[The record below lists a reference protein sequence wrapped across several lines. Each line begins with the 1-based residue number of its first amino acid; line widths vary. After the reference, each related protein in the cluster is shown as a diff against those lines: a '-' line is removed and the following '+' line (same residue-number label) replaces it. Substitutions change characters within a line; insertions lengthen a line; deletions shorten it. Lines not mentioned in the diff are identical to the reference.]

1 MADVK
6 RLAIVQSN
14 YIPWRGYFDLI
25 DSVDEF
31 VLLDTAEYTTRD
43 WRNRNQIKTPNGLLW
58 LSIPV
63 RTKGRRHQAIEDVE
77 ITERTWTET
86 HLESIRHAY
95 GRAPFFDQVHPV
107 LVRLYAEAAR
117 LDRLTAVNRLFLEGL
132 GAELA
137 VTTPLTDASAH
148 PGVPGADATAR
159 LVQICR
165 DVGATHYIS
174 GPAAKAYMELD
185 QFAAAGIEVEWFSY
199 AGYTDYAQL
208 HGSFEPAVSI
218 VDTLM
223 MLGAEARS
231 VFRGGRG

>member
-1 MADVK
+1 MK
-6 RLAIVQSN
+6 RVAIVQSN
-14 YIPWRGYFDLI
+14 YIPWKGYFDLI

-31 VLLDTAEYTTRD
+31 VLLDTVEYTTRD
-43 WRNRNQIKTPNGLLW
+43 WRNRNQIKTPNGPLW

-77 ITERTWTET
+77 ITDHTWTAM

-107 LVRLYAEAAR
+107 LVGLYAAAAG
-117 LDRLTAVNRLFLEGL
+117 LDRLSAVNRLFLEGL

-148 PGVPGADATAR
+148 PGVPGASATAR
-159 LVQICR
+159 LVQICC
-165 DVGATHYIS
+165 DVGATHYVS
-174 GPAAKAYMELD
+174 GPAAKAYMEVE
-185 QFAAAGIEVEWFSY
+185 QFRAAGIEVEWFSY
-199 AGYTDYAQL
+199 GGYTEYVQL
-208 HGSFEPAVSI
+208 HGPFEPAVSI

-223 MLGAEARS
+223 MLGPDARS
-231 VFRGGRG
+231 VFRGGRA